1 MTRDQIDKQLSWLDE
16 QRRKDT
22 EHIGSIER
30 KLESALELVN
40 SQENQLKQLSSEV
53 TRISAIS
60 IQIRQFD
67 DAMEKIRDSY
77 SQKLSDFESLFLER
91 QKHQEDLRKHD
102 YEELAKAV
110 SEVRVQLVGISEIK
124 DAMEARKQE
133 EFRIQAKMDS
143 IDERIERL
151 TITLEEQSRN
161 LNAIGEIRK
170 QDAKRITDLQSE
182 STELRTKMDSQRGVQ
197 DALEDRL
204 RRVDTS
210 LQNLS
215 SNFEKRT
222 EIYSLW
228 EEKQELRMVGFEKKW
243 KEWNKVFESVQQKAE
258 EVDERI
264 LKSDENFRL
273 LSQTR
278 MDLDKVIQKLERRIS
293 EISEM
298 QRFNEERI
306 KQEWS
311 NFQADEQKRWN
322 THKLTS
328 DELWRDHSRIHEKIT
343 QELQSIS
350 ERLNESIIAIDA
362 IAEGSRQ
369 RIGDLVAVVNEW
381 AESIDRKIDE
391 IR

>member
-1 MTRDQIDKQLSWLDE
+1 MTTDQIDKQLSWLDE

-22 EHIGSIER
+22 EHIGRIER

-53 TRISAIS
+53 TRISAITT
-60 IQIRQFD
+60 QIRQFD
-67 DAMEKIRDSY
+67 AAMEKLRDSF
-77 SQKLSDFESLFLER
+77 SQKLSDFESVFLER
-91 QKHQEDLRKHD
+91 QKHQEDLRKYD

-110 SEVRVQLVGISEIK
+110 SEVRVQLVGINEIK
-124 DAMEARKQE
+124 DALEARKQE
-133 EFRIQAKMDS
+133 EFRIQAKMDA
-143 IDERIERL
+143 IGERIERL
-151 TITLEEQSRN
+151 SITVEEQSRN
-161 LNAIGEIRK
+161 LNSMDEIRK
-170 QDAKRITDLQSE
+170 QHAKRITDLQSE
-182 STELRTKMDSQRGVQ
+182 TTELRTKLDSQRGVQ
-197 DALEDRL
+197 DSLEDRI
-204 RRVDTS
+204 RRVDTN
-210 LQNLS
+210 LENLS
-215 SNFEKRT
+215 TNFEKRT

-228 EEKQELRMVGFEKKW
+228 EEKQELRMVEFEKKW
-243 KEWNKVFESVQQKAE
+243 KEWNKVFESIQQKAE

-278 MDLDKVIQKLERRIS
+278 MDLDKVIQNLERRIS

-322 THKLTS
+322 THKLSS
-328 DELWRDHSRIHEKIT
+328 DELWRDHSRLHEKIT
-343 QELQSIS
+343 QELQSVS
-350 ERLNESIIAIDA
+350 ERLSDSIIAIDA
-362 IAEGSRQ
+362 IAEGSKQ

-381 AESIDRKIDE
+381 AESIDRKIGE

>member
-60 IQIRQFD
+60 TQIRQFD

-102 YEELAKAV
+102 YKELAKAV

-343 QELQSIS
+343 QELQSLS

>member
-1 MTRDQIDKQLSWLDE
+1 MTTDQIDKQLSWLDE

-53 TRISAIS
+53 TRISAITT
-60 IQIRQFD
+60 QIRQFD
-67 DAMEKIRDSY
+67 AAMEKLRDSF
-77 SQKLSDFESLFLER
+77 SQKLSDFESVFLER
-91 QKHQEDLRKHD
+91 QKHQEDLRKYD

-110 SEVRVQLVGISEIK
+110 SEVRVQLVGINEIK
-124 DAMEARKQE
+124 DALEARKQE
-133 EFRIQAKMDS
+133 EFRIQAKMDA
-143 IDERIERL
+143 IEERIERL
-151 TITLEEQSRN
+151 LIPVEEQSRN
-161 LNAIGEIRK
+161 LNSMDEIRK
-170 QDAKRITDLQSE
+170 QHAKRITDLQSE
-182 STELRTKMDSQRGVQ
+182 TTELRTKLDSQRGVQ
-197 DALEDRL
+197 DSLEDRI
-204 RRVDTS
+204 RRVDTN
-210 LQNLS
+210 LENLS
-215 SNFEKRT
+215 TNFEKRT

-228 EEKQELRMVGFEKKW
+228 EEKQELRMVEFEKKW
-243 KEWNKVFESVQQKAE
+243 KEWNKVFESIQQKAE

-278 MDLDKVIQKLERRIS
+278 IDLDKVIQNLERRIS

-322 THKLTS
+322 THKLS
-328 DELWRDHSRIHEKIT
+328 GDELWRDHSRLHEKIT
-343 QELQSIS
+343 QELQSVT
-350 ERLNESIIAIDA
+350 ERLNDSIIAIDV
-362 IAEGSRQ
+362 IAEGSKQ

-381 AESIDRKIDE
+381 AESIDRKIGE